1 MPHLPAD
8 VWLVLGMATLTV
20 AAGVPLILASVRI
33 HRDLQLAVV
42 DDADLTPPQREH
54 YQRLDLAAGALG
66 YRPCLNFRALNL
78 AGPSLTRAYLSE
90 AEPAVLGAHCMAASA
105 GGGHN
110 YEEWYTRHEE
120 GTTLTTRNC
129 EISTL
134 FERMPHQV
142 IQESVGMR
150 DLAALR
156 ERHRAG
162 ERELL
167 ARHPRHPDRRKLL
180 EETVDFHR
188 RWCDHQV
195 AQGRLVPLPDGALRP
210 SLSTALRGVGNYFN
224 PLADNFT
231 LPRFALALLG
241 GLGLPL
247 LACWAADPAAPLRPA
262 GFPRLPLD
270 PRLTL
275 GLGWALG
282 GATVGAVFTS
292 KEFVWGALL
301 GWAALRL
308 FRTGGLELTLALLMA
323 VTAQAVA
330 HWRMRRRQLV

>member
-20 AAGVPLILASVRI
+20 AAGVPLILASVRV
-33 HRDLQLAVV
+33 HRDLKLELV
-42 DDADLTPPQREH
+42 DDADLTPAQREH

-66 YRPCLNFRALNL
+66 YRPRLNFRALNL

-110 YEEWYTRHEE
+110 FEEWYTRHED

-134 FERMPHQV
+134 FDRMPHQV

-150 DLAALR
+150 DLATLR
-156 ERHRAG
+156 ERHRRG
-162 ERELL
+162 EMELL
-167 ARHPRHPDRRKLL
+167 ARSPRHPDQRKLL
-180 EETVDFHR
+180 DEAVEFHR

-195 AQGRLVPLPDGALRP
+195 ARGRLVPLPDGALRP
-210 SLSTALRGVGNYFN
+210 SLRTALRGVGNYFN

-231 LPRFALALLG
+231 VPRFALALLG

-247 LACWAADPAAPLRPA
+247 LGCWAADPAAPLRPT
-262 GFPRLPLD
+262 GLPLLPLD
-270 PRLTL
+270 ARLTL
-275 GLGWALG
+275 GLGWVLG
-282 GATVGAVFTS
+282 GAAVGAVFTS
-292 KEFVWGALL
+292 KDFIWGALL

-308 FRTGGLELTLALLMA
+308 FRTGGLEALALLMA
-323 VTAQAVA
+323 VTAQTVA
-330 HWRMRRRQLV
+330 HWRIRRRQLV